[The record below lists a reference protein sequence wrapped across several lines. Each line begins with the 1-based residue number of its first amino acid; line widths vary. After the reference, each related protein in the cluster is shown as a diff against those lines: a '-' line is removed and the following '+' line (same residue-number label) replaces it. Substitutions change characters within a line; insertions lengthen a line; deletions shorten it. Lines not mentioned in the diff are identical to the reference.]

1 MINRSFGDFERVLFY
16 LPEFVAD
23 PGLFHRAIER
33 LRFGKYS
40 HVVDAAAQLLGLH
53 SKTITTIFGG
63 ALNIMR
69 HGAIA
74 KGLGVDVRL
83 ATPNGKDTYGSIYGI
98 PRLQFTSWKDSRA
111 SDLCLVPDIFT
122 YLIPKLN
129 GTVIAYQQSPR
140 FIRND
145 FDHRAS
151 NVRVWTDSPE
161 MLRLC
166 NAAFPGI
173 DIPIVPNII
182 DDSAFAFVSQAKRTR
197 GELIAFPRKGPDFI
211 ENTMTAYER
220 LGGQYWK
227 LQLVDGLSFGALV
240 ERFRTP
246 QAFLASAELEGCAL
260 PPQEAMASGIAV
272 VGRNANGANFCMVDG
287 ETSLVANTPEEA
299 ARALIRL
306 EDDVLREQLTTTAYH
321 RISRWFPRNEPS
333 EFWTEVLRTCARPRS
348 SGEKA
353 TLVSSTECQLNSTE
367 VYASVSGG

>member
-16 LPEFVAD
+16 LPEFVANPD
-23 PGLFHRAIER
+23 PLYRAVER

-40 HVVDAAAQLLGLH
+40 RAVDVIANQLGLH
-53 SKTITTIFGG
+53 VTTITTVFGG

-74 KGLGVDVRL
+74 KGLGADVRL
-83 ATPNGKDTYGSIYGI
+83 ATPSGKDSYGEIHGI
-98 PRLQFTSWKDSRA
+98 PRLPVTSWKDSRP
-111 SDLCLVPDIFT
+111 SDLSLVPDIFT
-122 YLIPKLN
+122 YLVPKLS

-145 FDHRAS
+145 FDHRAP

-166 NAAFPGI
+166 NVAFPGI
-173 DIPIVPNII
+173 EIPIVPNIV
-182 DDSAFAFVSQAKRTR
+182 DDAAFSFVPQAKRTR
-197 GELIAFPRKGPDFI
+197 GQLIAFPRKGPEFI
-211 ENTMTAYER
+211 ERTMAAYAE
-220 LGGQYWK
+220 LGGSYWK
-227 LQLVDGLSFGALV
+227 LELVDGLSFGALV

-299 ARALIRL
+299 ARALVRL
-306 EDDVLREQLTTTAYH
+306 EDDALRERLTTTAH
-321 RISRWFPRNEPS
+321 ERISRWFPRNEPS
-333 EFWTEVLRTCARPRS
+333 EFWTEVLTTGARPRS
-348 SGEKA
+348 SGTK
-353 TLVSSTECQLNSTE
+353 TPLNSTTECQLNSAE
-367 VYASVSGG
+367 PFASASSG